1 MKTSA
6 LWLASAVLLAACDRA
21 TPPAPPAAVQAA
33 ATAAANPD
41 AELAALQALTP
52 VDACARISLED
63 LRQVYPDVPFALQ
76 QALAPRLSG
85 YVWDSRC
92 VYVAGQGSVEGAPDA
107 VTQTVEVYVATAATP
122 AAAQSALQSGQALA
136 QSTAGYQALSALGE
150 GAYAITQTGAVSI
163 YFVRDQSQVQIQVM
177 ALSSPNPQKLEQAL
191 ALAALY

>member
-1 MKTSA
+1 MKTIA
-6 LWLASAVLLAACDRA
+6 LCLASAVLLLACDRTA
-21 TPPAPPAAVQAA
+21 PPAPAAP
-33 ATAAANPD
+33 TAGAVASED

-63 LRQVYPDVPFALQ
+63 LQQLYPQVPFVVQ

-107 VTQTVEVYVATAATP
+107 VTQTVAVYVATAATP
-122 AAAQSALQSGQALA
+122 AAAQSALQSRHALA
-136 QSTAGYQALSALGE
+136 QASTGYQALPALGAE
-150 GAYAITQTGAVSI
+150 AYAITQTGAVSI
-163 YFVRDQSQVQIQVM
+163 YFVREQSEVQINVT
-177 ALSSPNPQKLEQAL
+177 ALSSPNAQKLEQAL